1 MGKPILVVGG
11 AGYIG
16 STTAY
21 RLADAGY
28 EVHLLDS
35 LVTGFRELAGAGPL
49 HIVDL
54 ADKAALM
61 SIFEANPYEAVLH
74 FAAYIAV
81 GESVREPLK
90 YYENNVAGTLNLLD
104 AMRTHHVKRLVFSS
118 TAAVYGEPQEVP
130 IPETHPLA
138 PINPYGWSKRM
149 MEQVFA
155 DCRNAWGLE
164 TVALRYF
171 NAAGA
176 EAAGRTGEWHRPET
190 HLVPVALRAALEN
203 GTPHAGLRLRLPDPR
218 RHLRPRLHPRQRP
231 RRRPPT
237 GPRTP
242 ARRRQPAKSST
253 LAPKPASPCSKS
265 WPRSR
270 KSPDWPSPTP
280 WPRAAPATR
289 PAWWPAAPKSA
300 ANWAG
305 SATSAAPHKS
315 SKTPTPGTPAW
326 ASAGGGHVPYVS
338 LPEATSSRLRSKH
351 NPSA

>member
-203 GTPHAGLRLRLPDPR
+203 GTPMQVFGSDYPTRDGTCVRDYIHVSDLAAAHQLALEHLLDGGTSEVFNLGSEAGFTVLEILAAIKEI
-218 RHLRPRLHPRQRP
+218 
-231 RRRPPT
+231 T
-237 GPRTP
+237 GLAVPY
-242 ARRRQPAKSST
+242 T
-253 LAPKPASPCSKS
+253 LAPRRPGDPASLVASSAKI
-265 WPRSR
+265 RSQLGWVR
-270 KSPDWPSPTP
+270 HFSSPAQIVKD
-280 WPRAAPATR
+280 AH
-289 PAWWPAAPKSA
+289 AWHARM
-300 ANWAG
+300 G
-305 SATSAAPHKS
+305 FC
-315 SKTPTPGTPAW
+315 
-326 ASAGGGHVPYVS
+326 GGGHVPYVS